1 MSGKTGPDIIES
13 GLVLCLDA
21 ANKNS
26 YRGTGTTWT
35 DLSGN
40 GNNGT
45 LTNGPTFS
53 AGNQGSIVFD
63 GVDDYVEVSNA
74 SSLNASTQT
83 ISVWYNATTVPG
95 RAATIV
101 AKHDAIG
108 SYNGYHMYTG
118 NGVEIKVGTTT
129 YYTGPGTGIAG
140 VWYYLTL
147 AYTSNSSL
155 TCYVNGISSGTTALG
170 NLSISSNPLR
180 IGRSQDSFW
189 SVFTGRIS
197 QVSVYNRE
205 LSATEVLQNYNAT
218 KSRFNR

>member
-26 YRGTGTTWT
+26 YRGSGTTWT

-118 NGVEIKVGTTT
+118 NGVEIKVGATA

-140 VWYYLTL
+140 VWYYLTHVMSMEYL
-147 AYTSNSSL
+147 QAQLHLEIYL
-155 TCYVNGISSGTTALG
+155 LV
-170 NLSISSNPLR
+170 R
-180 IGRSQDSFW
+180 IH
-189 SVFTGRIS
+189 
-197 QVSVYNRE
+197 
-205 LSATEVLQNYNAT
+205 
-218 KSRFNR
+218 